1 VERPIIREIK
11 PMASLP
17 IESNGAW
24 IVNAFRGADKL
35 GGIFIIRRLKI
46 LFEAVRAILF
56 TGAAVKN
63 KY

>member
-1 VERPIIREIK
+1 
-11 PMASLP
+11 MASLP

-35 GGIFIIRRLKI
+35 GGIFIIKRLKI

-56 TGAAVKN
+56 TGAAVKT